1 MEIHLTPEQESELSR
16 LAVLEGK
23 GEVELA
29 REVLS
34 RALAAEAHF
43 VSAVNTGREA
53 ALRGDFVEQ
62 SEVWA
67 GVEGVLKA

>member
-1 MEIHLTPEQESELSR
+1 MEIYLTPEQQSQLSR
-16 LAVLEGK
+16 LAVQEGK

-34 RALAAEAHF
+34 RGLAAEAHF
-43 VSAVNTGREA
+43 ISAVNAGREA
-53 ALRGDFVEQ
+53 ALRGDFVES

-67 GVEGVLKA
+67 GIEGVLNS

>member
-1 MEIHLTPEQESELSR
+1 MEIYLTPEQESELSR
-16 LAVLEGK
+16 LAVQEGK

-34 RALAAEAHF
+34 RGLAAEAHF
-43 VSAVNTGREA
+43 ISAVNAGREA
-53 ALRGDFVEQ
+53 AHRGNFVEQ